1 MVVGVRFRP
10 CGRMYFFET
19 NGVNVGRGIRVVA
32 ESEMG
37 LKLGTVIKEKCIIE
51 EPEQQIKKILRV
63 ATEEDIEADK
73 NNRSLEEEARI
84 FCIDRAKAHNLP
96 MKVVAVESTLDRK
109 RLIFYFTA
117 DGRIDFRNLVRDLA
131 GKYKTRIEMRQIG
144 VRDEVKFI
152 SGIGACGRQTC
163 CSLFLTSFEPVS
175 IGMAKKQELVL
186 NPEKLSG
193 ICGRLKCCLRYE
205 YKSEIRSEHEEPV
218 EEEITSEIRL
228 EPEEQKEEQVLI
240 IEPAEGS
247 YRGEDTMKLSED
259 SSTGCFAKDI
269 EYRTQKTEARKDKI
283 QDTGRSDLGNE
294 SRNRVVP
301 TCRPTRKPVSGYKSK
316 RPLAET
322 HFRMQDESLS
332 KGTDRVSG
340 VMHHASETTA
350 QDAITTHQ
358 EKRKEK
364 GKPFSRRK
372 GFWKKKRR

>member
-10 CGRMYFFET
+10 CGRMYFFEA

-37 LKLGTVIKEKCIIE
+37 LKLGTVIKEKCTIE

-73 NNRSLEEEARI
+73 NNRSLEEEAKI
-84 FCIDRAKAHNLP
+84 FCIDKAKAHNLP

-131 GKYKTRIEMRQIG
+131 GEYKTRIEMRQIG

-205 YKSEIRSEHEEPV
+205 YESEIRFEHEEPV

-228 EPEEQKEEQVLI
+228 EPEEQVLI
-240 IEPAEGS
+240 IEP
-247 YRGEDTMKLSED
+247 GEDTMKLSED

-269 EYRTQKTEARKDKI
+269 EYRAQETEARKDKI
-283 QDTGRSDLGNE
+283 QDTGRSD
-294 SRNRVVP
+294 SP
-301 TCRPTRKPVSGYKSK
+301 
-316 RPLAET
+316 
-322 HFRMQDESLS
+322 H
-332 KGTDRVSG
+332 
-340 VMHHASETTA
+340 
-350 QDAITTHQ
+350 AITTQ
-358 EKRKEK
+358 PEKRKEK